1 MASLLKKNRNLFH
14 QATMFAMKQTHLHG
28 FPASMQHSEAPTRAG
43 TLFAWFTGWRSICP
57 PIIKKLIEAKWNTD
71 NRHKRRLLSVVRKF
85 KLCQSSFYPTA
96 SIWWKQQAP
105 PFPLHCR
112 GIQPSFTPQ
121 ESCSNSSMVAGST
134 LVCNAITHDLCC
146 FSATI
151 SNQPPSPVCR

>member
-1 MASLLKKNRNLFH
+1 MAFLPQCSIAKLPPGLARY
-14 QATMFAMKQTHLHG
+14 LHG
-28 FPASMQHSEAPTRAG
+28 SQA
-43 TLFAWFTGWRSICP
+43 P

-85 KLCQSSFYPTA
+85 KLCQSSFYQTA

-105 PFPLHCR
+105 PFPLQCR

-121 ESCSNSSMVAGST
+121 ESCSNSSMVAGTT
-134 LVCNAITHDLCC
+134 LVCNAITHDICC

-151 SNQPPSPVCR
+151 SNQPPSPVCRKGFGGVFFCTCRLSFLSPRQIVMDS